1 MGRKSLCL
9 GVVDSP
15 DQGLTGVALTG
26 ITIDAPE
33 TRDIDDGIWIER
45 VETGWLLTVVIAD
58 VSAHLR
64 PGGSIDAGAFAR
76 VASRYFKTGNRPML
90 PRGLSE
96 NKMSLLPE
104 KKRRVIAVRI
114 SITDRF
120 ETKLESLSLEGF
132 KSMGRIDY
140 PNVPEVIEAKNPEVT
155 MLAAVALGLLDK
167 RRSQGALV
175 VYDLLDGWVTT
186 EEGFLKQMKDVRE
199 TVGYIIIQE
208 AMILTNSLIAEWCV
222 KEDVPVLFRNHIA
235 RAATPPLAE
244 ISQQIQAA
252 IKGPWQDMDLVRKR
266 IHMLLDRADYGPV
279 LKGHYGL
286 SLPAYLHFTS
296 PIRRYAD
303 LVNHRQIRAK
313 LTGKPF
319 EYTQEDLGVLAEH
332 INQVERDERDGAR
345 EHFKAKAEDKAE
357 KALEKGRLSRLS
369 DKEFERVLKVGT
381 RSNEDAPEALVEEFL
396 ARLQANTLQP
406 ICMTVAC
413 FFGPENPPQPG
424 WKKIRDAVLQRLQEK
439 PEEAVTLW
447 TMAATIADQSPI
459 EYTEQ
464 SSGPPHA
471 PVFAAQARSGSFFTG
486 WVGANTAKLARQ
498 RAAVA
503 LLFHYHNL
511 PAPSF
516 VVLSAPE
523 PVAKKPFLG
532 ALAEGRDP
540 IVALQEYVQKN
551 KLTLPSYSFKQEGPS
566 HTPTITCTCSFNG
579 QTGVGSANNKQ
590 EAKRRA
596 AKDLVDKL
604 LQEPSGRQKAE

>member
-1 MGRKSLCL
+1 
-9 GVVDSP
+9 
-15 DQGLTGVALTG
+15 VALTG
-26 ITIDAPE
+26 ITIDSPE

-45 VETGWLLTVVIAD
+45 VGSGWLLTTVIAD

-76 VASRYFKTGNRPML
+76 VASRYFRNGNRPML

-104 KKRRVIAVRI
+104 KKRRVITARI

-132 KSMGRIDY
+132 KSKGRIDY
-140 PNVPEVIEAKNPEVT
+140 PAIPEAIEAESPPEAK
-155 MLAAVALGLLDK
+155 MLAAVAQGLLDK
-167 RRSQGALV
+167 RRNQGALV

-199 TVGYIIIQE
+199 TIGYIIIQE

-222 KEDVPVLFRNHIA
+222 KEDIPVLFRNHTA

-244 ISQQIQAA
+244 IGQQIQAA

-313 LTGKPF
+313 LTDKPF
-319 EYTQEDLGVLAEH
+319 EYTQEDLRVIAEH
-332 INQVERDERDGAR
+332 INLVEQAERDGVK
-345 EHFKAKAEDKAE
+345 ELFKAKAEDKAE
-357 KALEKGRLSRLS
+357 KALEKGRFSRLN
-369 DKEFERVLKVGT
+369 DKEFERILKVGT
-381 RSNEDAPEALVEEFL
+381 RSGEDASEALVEEFL
-396 ARLQANTLQP
+396 ARLKANILQP

-413 FFGPENPPQPG
+413 FFGPDNPPETTYHPG

-447 TMAATIADQSPI
+447 TMAATITEVSPI
-459 EYTEQ
+459 EYTEE

-471 PVFAAQARSGSFFTG
+471 PVFAAKAKSGLFLTG

-503 LLFHYHNL
+503 LLFHFHGL
-511 PAPSF
+511 PSPSF
-516 VVLSAPE
+516 LVFSAPE
-523 PVAKKPFLG
+523 SVAKKPIFLG

-540 IVALQEYVQKN
+540 IVALQEYSQKN
-551 KLTLPSYSFKQEGPS
+551 KLTLPSYTFKQEGPS
-566 HTPTITCTCSFNG
+566 HTPIITCTCSFNG
-579 QTGVGSANNKQ
+579 RAGVGSANNKQ

-596 AKDLVDKL
+596 AKELVDRL
-604 LQEPSGRQKAE
+604 LQEPSMRASEG